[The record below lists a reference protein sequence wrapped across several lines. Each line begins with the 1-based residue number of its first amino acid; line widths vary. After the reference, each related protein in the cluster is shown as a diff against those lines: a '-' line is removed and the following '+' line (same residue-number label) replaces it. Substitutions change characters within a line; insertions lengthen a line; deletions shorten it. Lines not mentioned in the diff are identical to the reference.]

1 MKAIQL
7 VKQNSDIKIW
17 EEFKNE
23 KDQALSHIYHHNID
37 FLFFYGKKFTT
48 DEELVLDVIQD
59 LFYYLIRKRKTLGG
73 TENIRMYLLKSFRRR
88 LFYELKKK
96 DIRRELKNNYQLE
109 PEIVFSI
116 EENIIAEEEQSEKN
130 EEIRRGM
137 QKLNARQR
145 EVLYYKFTCDFD
157 YDQICEIMSIS
168 YESARQMVSRS
179 ISSLKKY
186 LTEKGL
192 ILILIFRT
200 QKI

>member
-48 DEELVLDVIQD
+48 DEELILDVIQD

-96 DIRRELKNNYQLE
+96 DIRRELKNDYQLE

-116 EENIIAEEEQSEKN
+116 EENIIAEEEQSKKN
-130 EEIRRGM
+130 EEMRRGM

-145 EVLYYKFTCDFD
+145 EILYYKFTCGFD
-157 YDQICEIMSIS
+157 YNQICEIMSIS

-186 LTEKGL
+186 LTEKGF
-192 ILILIFRT
+192 ILMLIFRT
-200 QKI
+200 QKK